1 MARAAVLGET
11 RERAMQLKGRTV
23 LVTGAS
29 SGIGKA
35 TAVAFAHKGAHVL
48 VHYGKNKAGAEA
60 TLQQV
65 EKVASGGLFQAD
77 LMEREQIAS
86 LFKDIQGT
94 GRTIDV
100 LVNNAGDARPGDIDD
115 DEVWEYELHNIFL
128 SAVHVTR
135 AFLAMPSAQ
144 LRKIIN
150 ITSLYG
156 TPHGGS
162 AQFLQYSA
170 FKAAL
175 ASLTTTLNKSTAPG
189 VIVNAVAP
197 GFTETPAW
205 AGAPQE
211 VMTELART
219 TAIGRF
225 VTADEVAHAVVFI
238 AENDALVGQVITL
251 DGGTSLKVLP

>member
-1 MARAAVLGET
+1 
-11 RERAMQLKGRTV
+11 MQLNGRTV

-29 SGIGKA
+29 SGIGQA

-48 VHYGKNKAGAEA
+48 VHYGKNKAGAAE
-60 TLQQV
+60 TLREV
-65 EKVASGGLFQAD
+65 EKVASGALLQAD
-77 LMEREQIAS
+77 LMRREQIAA
-86 LFKDIQGT
+86 LFKAIETT

-100 LVNNAGDARPGDIDD
+100 LVNNAGEARPGDIND
-115 DEVWEYELHNIFL
+115 DEAWAHQLDNIFL

-135 AFLAMPSAQ
+135 AFLAMPADG
-144 LRKIIN
+144 LRKIVN
-150 ITSLYG
+150 VTSLYG
-156 TPHGGS
+156 NPTGGS

-175 ASLTTTLNKSTAPG
+175 ASLTTTLNKTTAPN

-197 GFTETPAW
+197 GYTETPAW
-205 AGAPQE
+205 AGAPPE
-211 VMTELART
+211 VMAELART
-219 TAIGRF
+219 TSIGRF
-225 VTADEVAHAVVFI
+225 VAADEVAHAILFI